1 MQGREIYIRSI
12 EFESSSDK
20 QWKEVSNLDLG
31 EAERARLK
39 KSGFKKYSVFNKD
52 KFEVLLNV
60 ASKALVSAEIMANEI
75 DAIILASAFG
85 DSHVVKA
92 SDRQTIDSYFQY
104 SAMMIREKL
113 GLSCKHIYGL
123 SQLGCISLH
132 ASMDLA
138 SRISGDNIR
147 NVLCISID
155 QIPEN
160 VSRYVLHSIVSDSCG
175 VLVTSTQKKAGALV
189 LKSYDQVSN
198 SYYWDTSQYINK
210 LEASYYP
217 TSRRL
222 IKNVLANSN
231 LDMSDIR
238 YIMPNN
244 VSQESWQILADSLGI
259 DFSKIYL
266 ETLSEQAHTVSL
278 DSFLNLKNYIDN
290 NNVRNKEKFMF
301 FGFGFGAFWCAGIME
316 YYNE

>member
-1 MQGREIYIRSI
+1 MQGRKIYISSI
-12 EFESSSDK
+12 EFEDSSDK
-20 QWKEVSNLDLG
+20 QWKDVSELEL
-31 EAERARLK
+31 EATEIARIK
-39 KSGFKKYSVFNKD
+39 ESGFSQYSVFNKD
-52 KFEVLLNV
+52 KFEVVLNV
-60 ASKALVSAEIMANEI
+60 ASKALDTAQIRANEI
-75 DAIILASAFG
+75 DAIIVASAFG
-85 DSHVVKA
+85 SSHVVNTSEQK
-92 SDRQTIDSYFQY
+92 TIESYFQY
-104 SAMMIREKL
+104 SAMMIREQL
-113 GLSCKHIYGL
+113 GLSCKHVYGL

-132 ASMDLA
+132 ASLDLA
-138 SRISGDNIR
+138 SRISGDDIR
-147 NVLCISID
+147 NVLCISVD
-155 QIPEN
+155 QIPDN

-175 VLVTSTQKKAGALV
+175 ALVTSTQKRPRSLI
-189 LKSYDQVSN
+189 LKSYDQISN
-198 SYYWDTSQYINK
+198 SYYWDTSKYINK

-266 ETLSEQAHTVSL
+266 KTLSEQAHTVSL
-278 DSFLNLKNYIDN
+278 DSFLNIKNYITNHDVPN
-290 NNVRNKEKFMF
+290 GEKFMF

-316 YYNE
+316 YCNE